1 MNWLLAVQVW
11 AFVIF
16 VVCVLDWT
24 LQAIAK
30 RLFPPSWGRKA
41 CTFVTGVL
49 IAVVLF
55 STVPGRA
62 RHLEFIKQWLL
73 DDVATNNFNSE
84 SSLENWLGTKVA
96 GVAADIVVQG
106 IRVEKF
112 ALISIGFAEAE
123 WGWSPVTIGFAG
135 IVFPNFFIDV
145 PTYEKP
151 QVNIELAKDAEG
163 NCQVV
168 LQNND
173 AANYAV
179 SVSSYA
185 GTPLCKFELEAQSF
199 VRIQQEKKGLK
210 KKINKIKKMI
220 TGDKSLV
227 TISEP
232 IEQSLNVGFKRGGRT
247 LKRANVMLSNDA
259 VKVHWSDPK

>member
-1 MNWLLAVQVW
+1 MNGLLILQIVALQ
-11 AFVIF
+11 IF
-16 VVCVLDWT
+16 ILCVLCG
-24 LQAIAK
+24 LSQAIVK
-30 RLFPPSWGRKA
+30 RIFPSTVRQVLYGWGA
-41 CTFVTGVL
+41 CGLLGL
-49 IAVVLF
+49 ILAW
-55 STVPGRA
+55 TVPGRA
-62 RHLEFIKQWLL
+62 RHLEFFKHILM
-73 DDVATNNFNSE
+73 DEVVAKDFNGGGSG
-84 SSLENWLGTKVA
+84 LRNWLGTKF
-96 GVAADIVVQG
+96 GDFAADIVIQQ
-106 IRVEKF
+106 IRVEK
-112 ALISIGFAEAE
+112 IGVVSIGLIEAE

-145 PTYEKP
+145 PTYETP

-173 AANYAV
+173 AANYTC

-185 GTPLCKFELEAQSF
+185 GTPLCKFELEAQSL

-210 KKINKIKKMI
+210 NKIKKMI

>member
-24 LQAIAK
+24 LQAVAK

-41 CTFVTGVL
+41 CTFVTGFR

-55 STVPGRA
+55 STVPGRT
-62 RHLEFIKQWLL
+62 RHLDFVKQVVM
-73 DDVATNNFNSE
+73 DDVAARNFNGGGSG
-84 SSLENWLGTKVA
+84 LGAWLGTKVTDL
-96 GVAADIVVQG
+96 AADLAVQTM
-106 IRVEKF
+106 RVEKY
-112 ALISIGFAEAE
+112 ALISIGFIETD
-123 WGWSPVTIGFAG
+123 WGWSPVSVGFAG
-135 IVFPNFFIDV
+135 IVFRNFFIDV
-145 PTYEKP
+145 PTYETP

-210 KKINKIKKMI
+210 NKIKKMI

>member
-1 MNWLLAVQVW
+1 MNWLLAVQVC

-24 LQAIAK
+24 LQAIFK
-30 RLFPPSWGRKA
+30 RLFPPSWGRGI

-49 IAVVLF
+49 IAAVLF
-55 STVPGRA
+55 STVPGRT
-62 RHLEFIKQWLL
+62 RHLDFIKQSLL
-73 DDVATNNFNSE
+73 DDVATKNFNSE
-84 SSLENWLGTKVA
+84 SMFGNWLGSKLT

-112 ALISIGFAEAE
+112 ALISIGFTEAD
-123 WGWSPVTIGFAG
+123 WGWSPVTVGFAG
-135 IVFPNFFIDV
+135 IVFRNFFIDV
-145 PTYEKP
+145 PTYETP

-210 KKINKIKKMI
+210 NKIKKMI

-247 LKRANVMLSNDA
+247 LKRATVMLSND
-259 VKVHWSDPK
+259 VLQVYWNDPK